1 MSGGLRVAVLK
12 GGRSLERQVS
22 LVSGARVEDALERL
36 GHRPVGIDAG
46 HDLVERLVEAAPDVV
61 FVALH
66 GRDGEDGTV
75 QELLEA
81 LGLPYTG
88 PPPAACAI
96 SRDKA
101 LAKHVMRDAGI
112 ATPDFLV
119 FSETTFKDFGAAA
132 TLGGIGERLA
142 FPLVVK
148 PARGGSALGVRFAG
162 TPGEVPAALLAAFSY
177 DDKVVLER
185 HVAGR
190 ELAISVLA
198 GEALPIVE
206 AIPQGEDFYDF
217 EARYEI
223 GRTVFHCPADL
234 DPEAAREAQAVAVR
248 VVELLGLEGCA
259 RVDLLLEED
268 GSAWVLEANAIP
280 GLTETS
286 LLPQAAEAAGVSF
299 DQLVGRV
306 LALAHR
312 A

>member
-1 MSGGLRVAVLK
+1 MSGLRVAVLK

-46 HDLVERLVEAAPDVV
+46 HDLVERLAAAEPDVV
-61 FVALH
+61 FIALH

-75 QELLEA
+75 QELLDA

-88 PPPAACAI
+88 PPPAACAL

-101 LAKHVMRDAGI
+101 LAKHLLAGAGV

-119 FSETTFKDFGAAA
+119 FRESTFKDFGASAA
-132 TLGGIGERLA
+132 LGSLGGRLA

-162 TPGEVPAALLAAFSY
+162 AAEELAGALLAAFSY
-177 DDKVVLER
+177 DDKVVVER

-190 ELAISVLA
+190 ELAISVLGA
-198 GEALPIVE
+198 TALPIVE
-206 AIPQGEDFYDF
+206 AVPQGEDFYDF

-223 GRTVFHCPADL
+223 GRTAFHCPAEL
-234 DPEAAREAQAVAVR
+234 DPQVAAAAQATAVR
-248 VVELLGLEGCA
+248 VVELLGLTGCA
-259 RVDLLLEED
+259 RVDLLLD
-268 GSAWVLEANAIP
+268 GDGTPWVLEANAIP

-299 DQLVGRV
+299 DQLVERV
-306 LALAHR
+306 LQLAHR
-312 A
+312 S